1 MASTLFERL
10 GGIDAITAVVEDFRD
25 RVAGDDRINLKFAR
39 TDLARLRKML
49 IDQVCEAT
57 GGPCHYN
64 GRSMKEAHAGM
75 KVTKGEFNALVE
87 DLVATL
93 KQFKVPSAEQDE
105 LLAILGPL
113 ISTWLPTQAANI
125 AVKEEGETIT
135 VAVANAGEVQSRL
148 LRDGQGTGFQL
159 RGGGFVAALGLEVAD
174 LAPSASRWSDPDL
187 RQFETKSGARG
198 DFTWSG

>member
-1 MASTLFERL
+1 MERTLYERL

-25 RVAGDDRINLKFAR
+25 RVAADDRINLKFAR

-57 GGPCHYN
+57 AGPCRYN

-75 KVTKGEFNALVE
+75 NVTKGEFNALVD

-93 KQFKVPSAEQDE
+93 NQFKVPSAEQEE

-113 ISTWLPTQAANI
+113 KSDIVEVDSNEVGTPLPDA
-125 AVKEEGETIT
+125 
-135 VAVANAGEVQSRL
+135 
-148 LRDGQGTGFQL
+148 FQP
-159 RGGGFVAALGLEVAD
+159 APA
-174 LAPSASRWSDPDL
+174 LAP
-187 RQFETKSGARG
+187 
-198 DFTWSG
+198 